1 MLKSFPSPS
10 SVCLPQAA
18 VSTTGERLESR
29 WTTPME
35 SPGMLDLMRDS
46 STKVEI
52 AGVMTLGKSDAGT
65 LGATNVAWSLNASR
79 AVTVEVNTPAVK

>member
-1 MLKSFPSPS
+1 
-10 SVCLPQAA
+10 
-18 VSTTGERLESR
+18 
-29 WTTPME
+29 
-35 SPGMLDLMRDS
+35 MLDLMRDS

-52 AGVMTLGKSDAGT
+52 AGVMTLGQSDAGT